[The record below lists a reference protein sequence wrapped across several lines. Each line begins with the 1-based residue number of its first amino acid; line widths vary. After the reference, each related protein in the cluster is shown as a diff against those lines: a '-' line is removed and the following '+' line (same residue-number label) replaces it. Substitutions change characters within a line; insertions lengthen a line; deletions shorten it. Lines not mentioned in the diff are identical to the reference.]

1 MKKFL
6 KKYLYLLI
14 VLIVLLSL
22 MLYFIFNKDEV
33 KEERNPLEEE
43 IVNVTEKI
51 NVIEENKKIK
61 IDIKGAVKN
70 PGVYELDDNTRV
82 IDAINVS
89 GGLTAKADTSSINL
103 SKVLKDEMV
112 IVIYTKDEIL
122 KAKEENV
129 KIEYV
134 EIEKEC
140 VCPKLPNDAC
150 ISNTSK
156 NDLISINTA
165 SFPSSITVRLST
177 AYSFLIFIKSS
188 LMTFAI
194 SFLLPRIFSYLAIF
208 LQASSYSFCNASI
221 SRPISL

>member
-165 SFPSSITVRLST
+165 SLELLTTLDGIGEAKAKLIIEYRKNKKFEDIKEIMNVSGIGESLYEKIKDKIT
-177 AYSFLIFIKSS
+177 I
-188 LMTFAI
+188 
-194 SFLLPRIFSYLAIF
+194 
-208 LQASSYSFCNASI
+208 
-221 SRPISL
+221 

>member
-1 MKKFL
+1 MKNFL

-33 KEERNPLEEE
+33 KEERNHLEEE

-150 ISNTSK
+150 ISDTSK

-165 SFPSSITVRLST
+165 SLELLTTLDGIGEAKAKLIIEYRKNKKFEDIKEIMNVSGIGESLYEKIKDKIT
-177 AYSFLIFIKSS
+177 I
-188 LMTFAI
+188 
-194 SFLLPRIFSYLAIF
+194 
-208 LQASSYSFCNASI
+208 
-221 SRPISL
+221 

>member
-140 VCPKLPNDAC
+140 VCPTLPNDAC
-150 ISNTSK
+150 ISDTSK

-165 SFPSSITVRLST
+165 SLELLTTLDGIGEAKAKLIIEYRKNKKFEDIKEIMNVSGIGESLYEKIKDKIT
-177 AYSFLIFIKSS
+177 I
-188 LMTFAI
+188 
-194 SFLLPRIFSYLAIF
+194 
-208 LQASSYSFCNASI
+208 
-221 SRPISL
+221 

>member
-22 MLYFIFNKDEV
+22 MLYFIFNKVEV

-150 ISNTSK
+150 ISDTSK

-165 SFPSSITVRLST
+165 SLELLTTLEGIGEAKAKLIIEYRKNKKFEEIKEIMNVSGIGESLYEKIKDKIT
-177 AYSFLIFIKSS
+177 I
-188 LMTFAI
+188 
-194 SFLLPRIFSYLAIF
+194 
-208 LQASSYSFCNASI
+208 
-221 SRPISL
+221 

>member
-1 MKKFL
+1 MKNFL

-14 VLIVLLSL
+14 VLIILLSL
-22 MLYFIFNKDEV
+22 MLYFIFNKEEV
-33 KEERNPLEEE
+33 KEEIESLEE
-43 IVNVTEKI
+43 VANVTEKI

-70 PGVYELDDNTRV
+70 PGVYELNDNTRV

-150 ISNTSK
+150 ISDTSK

-165 SFPSSITVRLST
+165 SLELLTTLDGIGEAKAKLIIEYRKNKKFEDTKEIMNVSGIGESLYEKIKDKIT
-177 AYSFLIFIKSS
+177 I
-188 LMTFAI
+188 
-194 SFLLPRIFSYLAIF
+194 
-208 LQASSYSFCNASI
+208 
-221 SRPISL
+221 

>member
-1 MKKFL
+1 MKNFL

-14 VLIVLLSL
+14 VLIILLSL
-22 MLYFIFNKDEV
+22 MLYFIFNKEEV
-33 KEERNPLEEE
+33 KEEIEPLEE
-43 IVNVTEKI
+43 VANVTEKI

-70 PGVYELDDNTRV
+70 PGVYELNDNTRV

-150 ISNTSK
+150 ISDTSK

-165 SFPSSITVRLST
+165 SLELLTTLDGIGEAKAKLIIEYRKNKKFEDTKEIMNVSGIGESLYEKIKDKIT
-177 AYSFLIFIKSS
+177 I
-188 LMTFAI
+188 
-194 SFLLPRIFSYLAIF
+194 
-208 LQASSYSFCNASI
+208 
-221 SRPISL
+221 

>member
-1 MKKFL
+1 MKNFL

-14 VLIVLLSL
+14 VLIVLSSL
-22 MLYFIFNKDEV
+22 MLYFIFNKEEV
-33 KEERNPLEEE
+33 KEEIDPLEE
-43 IVNVTEKI
+43 IVNVTEKN

-70 PGVYELDDNTRV
+70 PGVYELNDNTRV

-150 ISNTSK
+150 ISDTSK

-165 SFPSSITVRLST
+165 SLELLTTLDGIGEAKAKLIIEYRKNKKFEDTKEIMNVSGIGESLYEKIKDKIT
-177 AYSFLIFIKSS
+177 I
-188 LMTFAI
+188 
-194 SFLLPRIFSYLAIF
+194 
-208 LQASSYSFCNASI
+208 
-221 SRPISL
+221 

>member
-150 ISNTSK
+150 ISDISK

-165 SFPSSITVRLST
+165 SLELLTTLEGIGEAKAKLIIEYRKNKKFEEIKEIMNVSGIGESLYEKIKDKIT
-177 AYSFLIFIKSS
+177 I
-188 LMTFAI
+188 
-194 SFLLPRIFSYLAIF
+194 
-208 LQASSYSFCNASI
+208 
-221 SRPISL
+221 

>member
-1 MKKFL
+1 MKNFL

-14 VLIVLLSL
+14 VLIVLSSL
-22 MLYFIFNKDEV
+22 MLYFIFNKEKV
-33 KEERNPLEEE
+33 KEEMDPLEE
-43 IVNVTEKI
+43 IVNVTEKN

-70 PGVYELDDNTRV
+70 PGVYELNDNTRV

-150 ISNTSK
+150 ISDTSK

-165 SFPSSITVRLST
+165 SLELLTTLDGIGEAKAKLIIEYRKNKKFEDTKEIMNVSGIGESLYEKIKDKIT
-177 AYSFLIFIKSS
+177 I
-188 LMTFAI
+188 
-194 SFLLPRIFSYLAIF
+194 
-208 LQASSYSFCNASI
+208 
-221 SRPISL
+221 

>member
-1 MKKFL
+1 MKNFL

-14 VLIVLLSL
+14 VLIVLSSL
-22 MLYFIFNKDEV
+22 MLYFIFNKEEV
-33 KEERNPLEEE
+33 KEEMDPLEE
-43 IVNVTEKI
+43 IVNVTEKN

-70 PGVYELDDNTRV
+70 PGVYELNDNTRV

-150 ISNTSK
+150 ISDTSK

-165 SFPSSITVRLST
+165 SLELLTTLDGIGEAKAKLIIEYRKNKKFEDTKEIMNVSGIGESLYEKIKDKIT
-177 AYSFLIFIKSS
+177 I
-188 LMTFAI
+188 
-194 SFLLPRIFSYLAIF
+194 
-208 LQASSYSFCNASI
+208 
-221 SRPISL
+221 

>member
-1 MKKFL
+1 MKNFL

-22 MLYFIFNKDEV
+22 MLYFIFNKEEV
-33 KEERNPLEEE
+33 KEEIEPLEE
-43 IVNVTEKI
+43 VANVTEKI

-70 PGVYELDDNTRV
+70 PGVYELNDNTRV

-150 ISNTSK
+150 ISDTSK

-165 SFPSSITVRLST
+165 SLELLTTLDGIGEAKAKLIIEYRKNKKFEDIKEIMNVSGIGESLYEKIKDKIT
-177 AYSFLIFIKSS
+177 I
-188 LMTFAI
+188 
-194 SFLLPRIFSYLAIF
+194 
-208 LQASSYSFCNASI
+208 
-221 SRPISL
+221 